1 MIRQMKSLSILA
13 FVTSVSA
20 FARAETYDLLIRGG
34 RVVDGTGSPA
44 SFADVAAKNG
54 RIAAIGRLAGQATT
68 TLEVKG
74 LIVAPGF
81 IDVHTHAE
89 NIEDFP
95 LAENFVRMGVTT
107 LVLGNCGGSSLNV
120 AEFFKKLEAMR
131 ISPNVATL
139 IGHNTVRSHVMGGA
153 FMRPPTDEELTR
165 MKEFVEQGMKDGAL
179 GLSTG
184 LIYLPGTFARTDEI
198 IELAKVASAHEGMY
212 VSHMRDEGLDILES
226 LTELFQIA
234 REAHLRAHVSHIKL
248 SGKPAWGRARKV
260 IEVIEKA
267 RAEGLDIT
275 QDQYAYT
282 ASSTGISQLIP
293 ETAREGLKFRDRIN
307 DPAQKAQA
315 SDSFRKASH
324 IPAVMATTP
333 ASWRTTSAN

>member
-1 MIRQMKSLSILA
+1 MQPGLAAMIRQMKSLSILV

-54 RIAAIGRLAGQATT
+54 RIAAIGRLAGEATT

-95 LAENFVRMGVTT
+95 LAENFLRMGVTT
-107 LVLGNCGGSSLNV
+107 LVLGNCGGSTLNV

-131 ISPNVATL
+131 SSPNVATL
-139 IGHNTVRSHVMGGA
+139 IGNNTVRSQVMGGA
-153 FMRPPTDEELTR
+153 VRRPPTDEELTR
-165 MKEFVEQGMKDGAL
+165 MKGFVEQGMKDGAL

-212 VSHMRDEGLDILES
+212 VSHIRDEGLDILVS

-248 SGKPAWGRARKV
+248 SGKPAWGRAPKL
-260 IEVIEKA
+260 IEVTDHPPPQ
-267 RAEGLDIT
+267 GLDIT

-282 ASSTGISQLIP
+282 ASTTRSSQLIP
-293 ETAREGLKFRDRIN
+293 ETAR
-307 DPAQKAQA
+307 Q
-315 SDSFRKASH
+315 
-324 IPAVMATTP
+324 
-333 ASWRTTSAN
+333 